1 MLDQAARAS
10 ATGDTAAPIST
21 GSSQAAIHAAIHAAK
36 QAVEDEWANPASVQ
50 PYSLRAYERVSAQS
64 SLGLNLIAQFSSQ
77 HAADASHIDNRLDV
91 A

>member
-1 MLDQAARAS
+1 V
-10 ATGDTAAPIST
+10 PIPI
-21 GSSQAAIHAAIHAAK
+21 GSSQAAIHAAK
-36 QAVEDEWANPASVQ
+36 QAVEDEWGNPASVQ